1 MLANLKNIFSPGA
14 VAQSL
19 KALPTLETTIMDAL
33 FKQRPPHPLALIGV
47 SDLVSVVQT
56 VPVVHRDGT
65 PIALKGETAS
75 IDFIAPLPI
84 KVKVPVTA
92 SELNDL
98 KVIMG
103 DSAAVG
109 AWRTRKVD
117 QIRQTVR
124 NTTESMCAV
133 VAATGKLSWP
143 VETEGGRR
151 ELWEV
156 DYGAPL
162 SVTPPAKLSAASS
175 VADVYDLLDL
185 MEEKIRR
192 AGMGGN
198 VEFWAGRDVV
208 RVLLKMAEQ
217 YKSTANGTPYSLK
230 VEQGQIVVAGYVI
243 RFMKET
249 YPSPADETEW
259 LDKLDPKTLLATAA
273 SAPGTVWYCAV
284 DSISANNATTPL
296 HIVPVARDDDSGI
309 TLIGQAKP
317 LPARPSRATCKAV
330 VVD

>member
-1 MLANLKNIFSPGA
+1 MLANLKNIFSPAA

-19 KALPTLETTIMDAL
+19 NALPTLETTIMDAL
-33 FKQRPPHPLALIGV
+33 FKQRPPHPLALIGI

-65 PIALKGETAS
+65 PIALKGETAATY
-75 IDFIAPLPI
+75 FIAPLPI

-98 KVIMG
+98 KVIMK
-103 DSAAVG
+103 DSAAVA

-162 SVTPPAKLSAASS
+162 TVTPPARLSAASS

-249 YPSPADETEW
+249 YPSPEDENKW
-259 LDKLDPKTLLATAA
+259 LDKLAPKTLLATAT
-273 SAPGTVWYCAV
+273 SAPGTIWYCAI
-284 DSISANNATTPL
+284 DSISADNAAIPL

-317 LPARPSRATCKAV
+317 LPARPSRASCKAV